1 MSFQRTNRRSRRAG
15 KFFLLAAPLL
25 LVILAAIPLVGMS
38 VGQAPLEDETVP
50 GSSPGLALVNAD
62 REFVERKKEGEF
74 IARPVYD
81 RQIDALYYAIR
92 NADTGDWITP
102 LYRVLGGEKKLSDG
116 WEYSWEYPAL
126 AEHPTLDPERAY
138 LLVMV
143 AGMADGHTKAFHAV
157 IPIHE
162 PSRIWDRIL
171 SALSPGRWAKAFATW
186 VVEGTHGTLCGVVE
200 RATGEGADN
209 CRGG

>member
-38 VGQAPLEDETVP
+38 VGQAPPEDETV
-50 GSSPGLALVNAD
+50 LVNAD
-62 REFVERKKEGEF
+62 REYVERKKEGEF

-92 NADTGDWITP
+92 DADTGDWITP
-102 LYRVLGGEKKLSDG
+102 LYRVLGGERKLSDG
-116 WEYSWEYPAL
+116 WEYPAL

-200 RATGEGADN
+200 RATGEDADN

>member
-1 MSFQRTNRRSRRAG
+1 MSFQRTNRRYRRVEMLILPVLAL
-15 KFFLLAAPLL
+15 LLA
-25 LVILAAIPLVGMS
+25 ILASFPLVGMS
-38 VGQAPLEDETVP
+38 PGQSPP
-50 GSSPGLALVNAD
+50 GNEPVLVNAD

-74 IARPVYD
+74 VARPVYD

-92 NADTGDWITP
+92 DADTGDWLTP
-102 LYRVLGGEKKLSDG
+102 LYRVLDGEKRLSEG

-126 AEHPTLDPERAY
+126 SEHPALDPDRAY

-143 AGMADGHTKAFHAV
+143 AGMANGHTTAFHAV

-162 PSRIWDRIL
+162 PSSIWDRIL
-171 SALSPGRWAKAFATW
+171 SALNPGRWAKAFATW
-186 VVEGTHGTLCGVVE
+186 VVEGTHGTMCGVVE
-200 RATGEGADN
+200 RATGEDADN

>member
-38 VGQAPLEDETVP
+38 VGQAPPEDETV
-50 GSSPGLALVNAD
+50 LVNAD
-62 REFVERKKEGEF
+62 REYVERKKEGEF

-92 NADTGDWITP
+92 DADTGDWITP

-143 AGMADGHTKAFHAV
+143 AGMAEGHTKAFHAV